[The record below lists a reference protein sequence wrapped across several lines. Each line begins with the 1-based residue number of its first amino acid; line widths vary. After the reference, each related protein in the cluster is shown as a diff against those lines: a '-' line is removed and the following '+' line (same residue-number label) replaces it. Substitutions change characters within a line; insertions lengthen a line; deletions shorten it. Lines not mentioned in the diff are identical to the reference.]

1 MEFTQVV
8 QRVGIKEYPEEMAK
22 IYAQLPA
29 DNTPVCDL
37 ELIDKLQREYKVFGK
52 YYDLVTDAAVQI
64 NADEAFSA
72 WVRVLSV
79 YCVENP
85 SKPPVPEFDGD
96 LKKDFVSLFALVP
109 EIPSGI
115 EKYKAYGFSEEEITE
130 NMHAF
135 EKGIGAGKGRIGRPG
150 VNQLYFGWLTHF
162 SRAQIFKL
170 HGLQFEL
177 RKMPISAAFLR
188 NKHSGQL
195 LPVMVSG
202 EFDASGKQRIGS
214 KGYEEPREGSFAPKF
229 TEDEHNYYGHSAV
242 NCVVSNRLQT
252 FPKAQW
258 ECVARP
264 GDKSLGMHFPKGA
277 DISQENFNKA
287 IAAARKLLQERFPEY
302 VGCPIE
308 CSSWL
313 LDPGLEDILGPNSK
327 IVQLGKRY
335 ARFPVK
341 SAGKH
346 VFGFVFPA
354 NVDNYED
361 LPENTTL
368 ERGLKQLYLNGGCNY
383 AFRGMVVE

>member
-1 MEFTQVV
+1 MDFKQIV
-8 QRVGIKEYPEEMAK
+8 QTVGISEYPEEMEQ
-22 IYAQLPA
+22 IYARLPV
-29 DNTPVCDL
+29 DDTSVCDL
-37 ELIDKLQREYKVFGK
+37 ELIDRLQREYEVFGK
-52 YYDLVTDAAVQI
+52 YYDLVRDVAVQI

-79 YCVENP
+79 YCVDHP

-96 LKKDFVSLFALVP
+96 PKKDFVSLFAIIP

-115 EKYKAYGFSEEEITE
+115 EKYRAYGFSEEEITE
-130 NMHAF
+130 SMHAF

-170 HGLQFEL
+170 YGLQFEL
-177 RKMPISAAFLR
+177 RKLPANAVFLR
-188 NKHSGQL
+188 NKKTGQL
-195 LPVMVSG
+195 VPVMACG
-202 EFDASGKQRIGS
+202 EFAASGKQRIGS
-214 KGYEEPREGSFAPKF
+214 KGYEEADEGSFTAEF
-229 TEDEHNYYGHSAV
+229 SEDDENYYGHGAV
-242 NCVVSNRLQT
+242 NCVVSSQVQT
-252 FPKAQW
+252 FPKTQW
-258 ECVARP
+258 ECVGRP

-313 LDPGLEDILGPNSK
+313 LDPALEDILGPNSK

-341 SAGKH
+341 SNGKH

-354 NVDNYED
+354 NVEKYED
-361 LPENTTL
+361 LPENTSL

-383 AFRGMVVE
+383 AFRGMVIE